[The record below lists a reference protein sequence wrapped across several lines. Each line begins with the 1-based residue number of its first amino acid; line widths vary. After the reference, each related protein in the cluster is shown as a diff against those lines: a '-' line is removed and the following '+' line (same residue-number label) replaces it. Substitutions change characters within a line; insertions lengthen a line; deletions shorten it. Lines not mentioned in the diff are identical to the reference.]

1 MSLCVKADRL
11 QNAGHQ
17 TQNSKNFLQ
26 TSDKK
31 AAGIILPLFVVEDC
45 RGEAECSLFAKDKNA
60 KASKRKACKTQ
71 LLSGEKGGP
80 ACDWWI
86 VDSSM

>member
-1 MSLCVKADRL
+1 MVLKMSLCVKADRL

-45 RGEAECSLFAKDKNA
+45 RGEAECFH
-60 KASKRKACKTQ
+60 
-71 LLSGEKGGP
+71 
-80 ACDWWI
+80 
-86 VDSSM
+86 

>member
-17 TQNSKNFLQ
+17 KQNSKNFLQ

-31 AAGIILPLFVVEDC
+31 AAGNFLSLFVVEDC
-45 RGEAECSLFAKDKNA
+45 RGEVECFLIKGKNTNVH
-60 KASKRKACKTQ
+60 KRKTYKTK
-71 LLSGEKGGP
+71 LLS
-80 ACDWWI
+80 
-86 VDSSM
+86 